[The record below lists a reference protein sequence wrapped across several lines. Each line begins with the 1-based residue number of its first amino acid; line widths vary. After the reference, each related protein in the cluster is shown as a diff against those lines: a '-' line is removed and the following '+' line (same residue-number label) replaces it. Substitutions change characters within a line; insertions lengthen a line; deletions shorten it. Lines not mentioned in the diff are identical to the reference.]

1 MRTHKLL
8 VGLLLYTHALVA
20 QPSNGSVGTT
30 NAAVNV
36 PKPSIS
42 IVEAAAKGDL
52 EKVKA
57 HLAAGTDI
65 NDRDGEHDSTA
76 LHAAAYHGKLEI
88 VKFLISKDADIN
100 AKKRHEQTPRDVA
113 WHEHENHEKFSETDR
128 EAKREAGEFIDSKGG
143 QHGHEDREGFPWWI
157 LGFLPCLIPLL
168 LVAGILYAIKTKPK
182 AEAMPTPTKK
192 FIVVTSP
199 TIPGKK
205 IVRTLGLVRGNT
217 IRARHVGKDIMAGLR
232 NIVGGEVTEYA
243 KLLAESREQALDRM
257 LVEAE
262 GLGANGIVSVAFTT
276 SVIMGGAA
284 EMMAYG
290 TAVVIEDE

>member
-1 MRTHKLL
+1 MRVHIFL
-8 VGLLLYTHALVA
+8 VGLLLYAHVLVA
-20 QPSNGSVGTT
+20 QPPVKK
-30 NAAVNV
+30 AA
-36 PKPSIS
+36 PPSPSPIK
-42 IVEAAAKGDL
+42 I
-52 EKVKA
+52 
-57 HLAAGTDI
+57 
-65 NDRDGEHDSTA
+65 
-76 LHAAAYHGKLEI
+76 
-88 VKFLISKDADIN
+88 
-100 AKKRHEQTPRDVA
+100 
-113 WHEHENHEKFSETDR
+113 
-128 EAKREAGEFIDSKGG
+128 EAGNQTGKED
-143 QHGHEDREGFPWWI
+143 HHEGEYRREGSFPWWI
-157 LGFLPCLIPLL
+157 LSFLPCLIPILF
-168 LVAGILYAIKTKPK
+168 VAGIIYAIKTKPK

-205 IVRTLGLVRGNT
+205 IVHTLGLVRGNT

-257 LVEAE
+257 LGEAE